1 MYSWATLRPSVFYL
15 TIWSEPDLDNPPSQE
30 PGPMPQD
37 RRQYYFSRP
46 PGVSLSPFWPH
57 TAVCCLCLKWKISVI
72 QYPAL
77 IPTDS
82 QIILFFFILIL
93 CFGLKY
99 DFMSQHSQQ
108 IHKHHRIQTCL
119 VLKRSKELILLFWK
133 GRTMN
138 EERGE
143 KRFWSHCSE
152 HLFSIPSTGE
162 IFNLQQPLPRSP
174 EKVRK
179 P

>member
-1 MYSWATLRPSVFYL
+1 M
-15 TIWSEPDLDNPPSQE
+15 WSEPDLDNSPSQE
-30 PGPMPQD
+30 PGHMPQD
-37 RRQYYFSRP
+37 RRRYYFSRP

-99 DFMSQHSQQ
+99 DFTSQHSQQ
-108 IHKHHRIQTCL
+108 IHKRHRIQTCL
-119 VLKRSKELILLFWK
+119 VLKSKELTLLFW
-133 GRTMN
+133 RAMN
-138 EERGE
+138 EEKGE
-143 KRFWSHCSE
+143 KQCWSHCSE
-152 HLFSIPSTGE
+152 HLFFILSTGK
-162 IFNLQQPLPRSP
+162 ILNLQQPPPHSP